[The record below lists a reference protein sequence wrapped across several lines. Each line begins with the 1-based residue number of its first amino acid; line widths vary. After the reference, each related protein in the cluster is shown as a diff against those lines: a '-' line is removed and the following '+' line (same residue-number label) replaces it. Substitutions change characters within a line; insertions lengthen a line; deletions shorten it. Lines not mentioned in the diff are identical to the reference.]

1 MGEDDGDKKRKT
13 ALELLASE
21 GISGHYFICQQK
33 KSLDYSGANYGRIY
47 EVINPESIL
56 RKGRDTFTL
65 LVRFLGEDKPTHY
78 FNAHDEE
85 AFPEEVEAARRSK
98 SSGPAKGKK

>member
-1 MGEDDGDKKRKT
+1 MGEEEGTRKRKT
-13 ALELLASE
+13 ALELLASD
-21 GISGHYFICQQK
+21 GISGHYLICRLK
-33 KSLDYSGANYGRIY
+33 KSSDCSGANYGRIY
-47 EVINPESIL
+47 EVINAESIL

-85 AFPEEVEAARRSK
+85 AFPEEVEAARRGNSK
-98 SSGPAKGKK
+98 